1 MTGYLRYKAEDLR
14 VLAAEVFGH
23 LQLPPGDARLAAEV
37 LVDADL
43 RGIDSHGIAHLP
55 AHRSYAGGLQ
65 KGIVNPHPDW
75 KVVRE
80 TPTTALVDGDGGLG
94 LLVAHRGMEL
104 AIEKGSRSGIG
115 MVSVTNS
122 RHFGAAGYY
131 AAMALPHD
139 MIGLAMTNTPP
150 VMVPTFGVE
159 RRLGSNAMSF
169 AAPTDKEPPYVLDMA
184 STAVAVGKL
193 EIARRKGEA
202 IPQGWAID
210 GDGNPT
216 NNPNSYWEGGGL
228 LPLGSSV
235 ELSNH
240 KGYGLAILVD
250 ILSGVLSGAG
260 FGALLSRETL
270 EMSHFFG
277 AIRVDAFRPVDE
289 FKTMMDEMLATLK
302 ATPTLE
308 GEERVLVPGQKEH
321 ETFLERSRLGI
332 PLHPNVVDSLAELAG
347 ELGIRFPEPL
357 KAPV

>member
-1 MTGYLRYKAEDLR
+1 MTDYSRYKAEDLR
-14 VLAAEVFGH
+14 KLAADVLAYFQMPAGDAKLAAEI
-23 LQLPPGDARLAAEV
+23 

-55 AHRSYAGGLQ
+55 GHRAYAGGLQ
-65 KGIVNPHPDW
+65 NGMVNPEPDW

-94 LLVAHRGMEL
+94 LIVAHRAMKL
-104 AIEKGSRSGIG
+104 AIKKGSECGIG
-115 MVSVTNS
+115 MVSVTNG

-131 AAMALPHD
+131 SAMALPHD
-139 MIGLAMTNTPP
+139 MIGIAMTNTPP
-150 VMVPTFGVE
+150 VMVPTFGKE

-184 STAVAVGKL
+184 SSAVAVGKL
-193 EIARRKGEA
+193 EIARRKGEP
-202 IPQGWAID
+202 IPHGWAID

-216 NNPNSYWEGGGL
+216 SNPNSYWEGGGL

-260 FGALLSRETL
+260 FGAILSRETL

-277 AIRVDAFRPVDE
+277 AISIEAFRPVDE
-289 FKTMMDEMLATLK
+289 FKTMMDDMLATLK

-308 GEERVLVPGQKEH
+308 GGERVLVPGQREH
-321 ETFLERSRLGI
+321 EAFLERSRLGI
-332 PLHPNVVDSLAELAG
+332 PLHPNVVENLAELAR
-347 ELGIRFPEPL
+347 ELGIRFPGPVE
-357 KAPV
+357 APV